1 MNWQAIND
9 IAQVHFWKI
18 SCVYRIFWRQ
28 KSWMLPFSM
37 FSNAWAQR
45 SNNPTMGNGYTV
57 GVCNGYVT
65 RNSAVSRHGV
75 SFVNNHQKLML
86 IPIVVT
92 NFLQD
97 AVI

>member
-1 MNWQAIND
+1 
-9 IAQVHFWKI
+9 
-18 SCVYRIFWRQ
+18 
-28 KSWMLPFSM
+28 
-37 FSNAWAQR
+37 
-45 SNNPTMGNGYTV
+45 MGNGYTV

-75 SFVNNHQKLML
+75 SFVNNYQKLML

-97 AVI
+97 AVNLDTGHGLVSSRPLAKMT